1 MHSIETIRQEVHT
14 AMEELLTV
22 AKVHEGQ
29 LFVVGCSTSEICGKK
44 IGTDSHEDVAAVVFD
59 EIYKAVSERGLY
71 LAVQCCEHLNR
82 ALVMEREAMTWEE
95 ECNIVPQ
102 LRAGGAE
109 ALAINDQRLIGTSE
123 IRCSGPTITVNG
135 KVYGAP
141 FTVKAIGDPKT
152 LNSAL
157 TMRGGIVDSLKHW
170 GIKVTIKEEP
180 SIAIPAFTGS
190 YREEHLQS
198 NELGGKE

>member
-14 AMEELLTV
+14 AMEELLTA

-71 LAVQCCEHLNR
+71 LAVQCCEHINR

-95 ECNIVPQ
+95 ECNVVPQ
-102 LRAGGAE
+102 LHAGGAM
-109 ALAINDQRLIGTSE
+109 AMTAYNR
-123 IRCSGPTITVNG
+123 
-135 KVYGAP
+135 
-141 FTVKAIGDPKT
+141 F
-152 LNSAL
+152 
-157 TMRGGIVDSLKHW
+157 
-170 GIKVTIKEEP
+170 
-180 SIAIPAFTGS
+180 
-190 YREEHLQS
+190 
-198 NELGGKE
+198 

>member
-44 IGTDSHEDVAAVVFD
+44 IGTGSHEDVAAVVFD

-82 ALVMEREAMTWEE
+82 ALVMER
-95 ECNIVPQ
+95 
-102 LRAGGAE
+102 GGYDLGKRNVMLFLNCMLV
-109 ALAINDQRLIGTSE
+109 ALWL
-123 IRCSGPTITVNG
+123 
-135 KVYGAP
+135 
-141 FTVKAIGDPKT
+141 
-152 LNSAL
+152 
-157 TMRGGIVDSLKHW
+157 
-170 GIKVTIKEEP
+170 
-180 SIAIPAFTGS
+180 
-190 YREEHLQS
+190 
-198 NELGGKE
+198 

>member
-95 ECNIVPQ
+95 ECNVVPQ
-102 LRAGGAE
+102 LHAGGAM
-109 ALAINDQRLIGTSE
+109 AMTAYGINVDITS
-123 IRCSGPTITVNG
+123 
-135 KVYGAP
+135 
-141 FTVKAIGDPKT
+141 
-152 LNSAL
+152 
-157 TMRGGIVDSLKHW
+157 
-170 GIKVTIKEEP
+170 P
-180 SIAIPAFTGS
+180 SIISASLYTARIPPI
-190 YREEHLQS
+190 L
-198 NELGGKE
+198 LGRTRQAVT